1 MTKEEKQAR
10 LRLADAKGVGPAT
23 FKAIIEEYGSAE
35 RFIGEYEAGKDSR
48 FNSAKLGTV
57 AERPRWPL
65 ELTSVYRDEYYP
77 KLLSEIN
84 DPPPKF
90 YFRGDIG
97 LLGKPCISI
106 VGTRKNSEYGR
117 MVTEKLVSFLV
128 AHDFVI
134 VSGMA
139 LGIDTIAHK
148 AALAHGGKTI
158 AVLGTPIN
166 QAYPDINL
174 KLYEELATSH
184 LIVSEYPPGGA
195 EFAGSFAQRNRIIAA
210 VSMVTVVVEAAARSG
225 ALITGNLAFDYNR
238 YVYAVPGNW
247 GAESSKGTNLLIR
260 QDKAKLLTDPE
271 QIIEELN
278 LQLSFDQIK
287 AVSRLED
294 TLVGLEL
301 EVAKNI
307 EDGSAQFDH
316 LLEYV
321 KISAAELMQTL
332 SKLELKGIIGR
343 DKSGS
348 YLIIK

>member
-117 MVTEKLVSFLV
+117 MVTEKLVLFLV

-139 LGIDTIAHK
+139 LGINTIAHK

-166 QAYPDINL
+166 QAYPGHKPQAIRG
-174 KLYEELATSH
+174 TSH
-184 LIVSEYPPGGA
+184 ITSDCIRVSSRRCRVC
-195 EFAGSFAQRNRIIAA
+195 GSFAQRNRIIAA

-238 YVYAVPGNW
+238 YVYAVP
-247 GAESSKGTNLLIR
+247 
-260 QDKAKLLTDPE
+260 KLGGG
-271 QIIEELN
+271 
-278 LQLSFDQIK
+278 K
-287 AVSRLED
+287 
-294 TLVGLEL
+294 
-301 EVAKNI
+301 
-307 EDGSAQFDH
+307 
-316 LLEYV
+316 
-321 KISAAELMQTL
+321 
-332 SKLELKGIIGR
+332 
-343 DKSGS
+343 
-348 YLIIK
+348 